1 MPAAGLNNTNTGAC
15 SCADTAA
22 CPTSTCAATTNAFD
36 GMTEFKTANLT
47 GTTPTLKSLLNTDYT
62 VGTGIGQRTAANN
75 TTVAQNIINYV
86 RGVDIAP
93 VTLTTPTETIS
104 YRSRSTAIDLN
115 NNGTITDASVPM
127 PMGGPNWSEASKVWK
142 LGDIIN
148 STPRVASWIPLNLYD
163 KTYNDQTY
171 ATFVGS
177 SGYKGR
183 GMVFSGANDGMLHAF
198 KLGTLDL
205 TRSGN
210 IMAKLCEDT
219 NGNGICDSGETTKVD
234 LGKEQWGFIPKS
246 ALSYLQYLARTDYC
260 HLYYVDSTP
269 YLFDASIEAR
279 ASIQAITGRKPKR
292 KTHGERC

>member
-1 MPAAGLNNTNTGAC
+1 M
-15 SCADTAA
+15 
-22 CPTSTCAATTNAFD
+22 
-36 GMTEFKTANLT
+36 
-47 GTTPTLKSLLNTDYT
+47 
-62 VGTGIGQRTAANN
+62 
-75 TTVAQNIINYV
+75 AQNIINYV

-163 KTYNDQTY
+163 KTYSDQTY

-234 LGKEQWGFIPKS
+234 LGKEQWAFIPKS

-269 YLFDASIEAR
+269 YLFDASIEAPGVHTSDYWTQTKTQDSWR
-279 ASIQAITGRKPKR
+279 TVLIGGTRLGGACSGPSYCRLIASPFTVTTTICSDDSDCATGQLR
-292 KTHGERC
+292 